1 MFPLPKLR
9 SSIRGRSVR
18 SVSGD
23 PEHRRYVA
31 SIWMW
36 RVGVTLLGLGFA
48 VVAAVG
54 GFIVLTKYRQQR
66 WQAALGSEL
75 VRTWSS
81 SPTGT
86 SLAVSSVFRPS
97 SGTPMMVL
105 RIPEIG
111 LRQVVLE
118 GVSSADLRRGPG
130 HYPGTALPGQ
140 LGNVAIAGHRVTYGG
155 PFRNLDRLL
164 PGDEIDI
171 DTRDRT
177 YVYRVRSAQEATPS
191 DIGVTLA
198 VPDQPKQRPTQR
210 LLTLTT
216 CTPPYSTAR
225 RLIVLAELSRVN

>member
-1 MFPLPKLR
+1 VFPLPKLR
-9 SSIRGRSVR
+9 SSIAVR
-18 SVSGD
+18 SVSIES
-23 PEHRRYVA
+23 EHRRRIA
-31 SIWMW
+31 GIWMW
-36 RVGVTLLGLGFA
+36 RVGVTLLGVGFA
-48 VVAAVG
+48 IVAAVG
-54 GFIVLTKYRQQR
+54 GFISFTGYRQHQA
-66 WQAALGSEL
+66 QAALGSEL
-75 VRTWSS
+75 VRTWAS
-81 SPTGT
+81 SPTGA
-86 SLAVSSVFRPS
+86 SLAVSKVLRPAF
-97 SGTPMMVL
+97 GRPMMVL

-118 GVSSADLRRGPG
+118 GVSTSDLERGPG

-177 YVYRVRSAQEATPS
+177 YIYRVRSAQEVTPS
-191 DIGVTLA
+191 DIGVTFA
-198 VPDQPKQRPTQR
+198 VPEQPEGRPTQR